1 MIDAKEYGK
10 ALFLLTEED
19 GTTKAVAEELR
30 AVQKLLRENPRY
42 EKLLDTPALS
52 KEEKLQLI
60 DRAFSSMNESLV
72 NLLKILCEKHSV
84 YRFSGVADAYAAL
97 YDESRG
103 IERACLARRA
113 SWTPVLCSS
122 VEKAALGVLALVL
135 VSRRSRQP
143 LQGAQ
148 CPLGAFLVQPF
159 IVKTLSFVRRCFAS
173 VKMTLRFFSFAV
185 VL

>member
-60 DRAFSSMNESLV
+60 DRAFSSLNDSLV
-72 NLLKILCEKHSV
+72 NLLKLLCEKHSV

-103 IERACLARRA
+103 IER
-113 SWTPVLCSS
+113 VQ
-122 VEKAALGVLALVL
+122 ALTAVAMTAKQLELL
-135 VSRRSRQP
+135 
-143 LQGAQ
+143 
-148 CPLGAFLVQPF
+148 
-159 IVKTLSFVRRCFAS
+159 KTKLSFSTGKTVI
-173 VKMTLRFFSFAV
+173 VENTV
-185 VL
+185 

>member
-72 NLLKILCEKHSV
+72 NLMKILCEKHSV

-103 IERACLARRA
+103 IER
-113 SWTPVLCSS
+113 VQ
-122 VEKAALGVLALVL
+122 ALTAVAMTAKQLELLSA
-135 VSRRSRQP
+135 
-143 LQGAQ
+143 
-148 CPLGAFLVQPF
+148 
-159 IVKTLSFVRRCFAS
+159 KLSFSTGKTVIVENTVDPSLLGGMVLRMAGKQLDGSVRARLCALEKS
-173 VKMTLRFFSFAV
+173 LKEI

>member
-103 IERACLARRA
+103 IERVQALTAVAMTAKQLDLLRA
-113 SWTPVLCSS
+113 
-122 VEKAALGVLALVL
+122 K
-135 VSRRSRQP
+135 
-143 LQGAQ
+143 
-148 CPLGAFLVQPF
+148 
-159 IVKTLSFVRRCFAS
+159 LSFSTGKTVIVENTVDPSLLGGMVLRMAGKQLDGSVRAR
-173 VKMTLRFFSFAV
+173 LRALEKSLREI

>member
-60 DRAFSSMNESLV
+60 DRAFSSLNDSLV
-72 NLLKILCEKHSV
+72 NLLKLLCEKHSV

-103 IERACLARRA
+103 IER
-113 SWTPVLCSS
+113 VQ
-122 VEKAALGVLALVL
+122 ALTAVAMTAKQLELL
-135 VSRRSRQP
+135 
-143 LQGAQ
+143 
-148 CPLGAFLVQPF
+148 
-159 IVKTLSFVRRCFAS
+159 KTKLSFSTGKTVIVENTVDPSLLGGMVLRMEGKQLDGSVRAR
-173 VKMTLRFFSFAV
+173 LRALEKSLREI